1 MPVRFAKGPA
11 SDGSIGFNFKRS
23 VGINSVLEDEVVIA
37 EQYYNG
43 LRYVITKSNTNVL
56 IQKVYNGNDLIWSY
70 TINSS

>member
-1 MPVRFAKGPA
+1 MPIRFAKGPA

-23 VGINSVLEDEVVIA
+23 VGINSVLEVVIA

-56 IQKVYNGNDLIWSY
+56 IQKVFNGNDLIWSY